1 METFNTELGKRG
13 LTKSGRPLAVSA
25 RRTLEAL
32 LKYLGF
38 IFIDF
43 DTTPPLLLIT
53 DVGRELATSHT
64 TFPKFRTLREAA
76 RQKALIKASPMV
88 KLQMVKLQLTNP
100 IVLENCVNI
109 QVFPF
114 RNTLRLLR
122 DVGYLT
128 FEEIGYILF
137 SMKREDEY
145 SVIKQRILSFRS
157 LSPDRRDAELA
168 AYKQTEEGV
177 LTLVKAPTAG
187 YYASLCVGTGLCE
200 YKKRVLTI
208 RKGKITDVDKI
219 IATFKGVEPFNFA
232 DNRRLWIEYYGV
244 PRRLRPPRLVSIRLE
259 E

>member
-13 LTKSGRPLAVSA
+13 LTKSGHPLAVSA

-38 IFIDF
+38 IFIDT
-43 DTTPPLLLIT
+43 DTTPPLLVVT
-53 DVGRELATSHT
+53 DVGRELASTHS
-64 TFPKFRTLREAA
+64 TFPKFRTLRETA
-76 RQKALIKASPMV
+76 RQKVLIQTSPVV
-88 KLQMVKLQLTNP
+88 KLQLVKLQLTNP
-100 IVLENCVNI
+100 IVLEDCVNV

-122 DVGYLT
+122 EVGHLT

-157 LSPDRRDAELA
+157 LSPDMRNAELA

-177 LTLVKAPTAG
+177 LTLLKAPTAG
-187 YYASLCVGTGLCE
+187 YYAALCVGTGLCE
-200 YKKRVLTI
+200 YKRRVLTI
-208 RKGKITDVDKI
+208 RKQKIADVDKI

-232 DNRRLWIEYYGV
+232 DNRKLWIEYYGV
-244 PRRLRPPRLVSIRLE
+244 PRRLKPPRLVSICLE